1 MRYPNQIK
9 SRFKIEALTGIKS
22 SLDKIRSV
30 IALVYLLYVANERKS
45 FIRYSVSAGGK
56 ISIEPKILE
65 SIENLIGRKGLGTI
79 INNNPLITNQY
90 EPLYVGV
97 TLLMKLGYLKM
108 EGRQNTAER
117 TGGIRFPK
125 QLYFANNTLVIDLI
139 LKGIPE
145 DVRFSSLYEWLQ
157 NKKATSSDFEDRVC
171 MFLSTCTI
179 FTQFKLRDDVNN
191 ELFFQ
196 TEGIYAAIRE
206 GGNDVIFNDSHE
218 FVGPTRIYNNVLRE
232 GLEPWIDINK
242 SVLSFSK
249 KSNPDAKSMGA
260 IISTTLDIHN
270 VNNDAI
276 VTDDKIVY
284 NDMDDIDESESDS
297 DSTQILSFYYPFITA
312 IRTKPFLLLAGIS
325 GTGKSRIVR
334 ELAFKSCPE
343 YLQDKDGTTPGNY
356 CMIEVKP
363 NWHDSTELLG
373 YYSNLNMS
381 YQFKKFVK
389 FLVKAKMNPEVP
401 FFVCLDE
408 MNLAP
413 VEQYFAEILSIME
426 TRKHPKIEGS
436 DETNKD
442 IIKTGAIIDSAYFEK
457 YTWKGKDGERM
468 ERNEPM
474 SDRDWYFEFFNQD
487 MLSEGE
493 KARADKYKDS
503 YTLGKEGLTLPDNV
517 IIIGTVN
524 MDDTTH
530 QFSRK
535 VIDRAMT
542 IEMNGG
548 KLSNMFG
555 GSKDLEY
562 LPQEEQE
569 KWQNSFRQLYVIAD
583 EVLEAHPDEAEDI
596 VKKVPEKLENINKA
610 LKGTPFEVSY
620 RVLNELTIMVG
631 VLLDS
636 KKEGENI
643 DDIINQALDHIL
655 LMKILPRIEGDSDM
669 FNLSKDFKQKN
680 NVEYNNR
687 LEWLMDLAP
696 EIKAEEKDNDDH
708 RQTAREKI
716 KEMIERLE
724 NQEFTRFWP

>member
-1 MRYPNQIK
+1 MILNLGSLAFNANIATPGGNPAWGTELGQGEGYKFVFEDMSDFFTGMVYKSVADTENVTCPLGKGGNQ
-9 SRFKIEALTGIKS
+9 
-22 SLDKIRSV
+22 RSDYDFV
-30 IALVYLLYVANERKS
+30 IASLFDKVYVNRKRVNNARFILLIVKKLNGDHHVGRRTIKYNPRMTYCGEYINEDCYRKMASTIGLSEDAAWFVYEIYIENQDELHFTAFELGQEPQTYRNNDERKNA
-45 FIRYSVSAGGK
+45 FISKLPKGTKYSHR
-56 ISIEPKILE
+56 ISQEP
-65 SIENLIGRKGLGTI
+65 
-79 INNNPLITNQY
+79 
-90 EPLYVGV
+90 
-97 TLLMKLGYLKM
+97 
-108 EGRQNTAER
+108 
-117 TGGIRFPK
+117 
-125 QLYFANNTLVIDLI
+125 ID
-139 LKGIPE
+139 
-145 DVRFSSLYEWLQ
+145 
-157 NKKATSSDFEDRVC
+157 
-171 MFLSTCTI
+171 FL
-179 FTQFKLRDDVNN
+179 
-191 ELFFQ
+191 
-196 TEGIYAAIRE
+196 
-206 GGNDVIFNDSHE
+206 
-218 FVGPTRIYNNVLRE
+218 PTYRPY
-232 GLEPWIDINK
+232 
-242 SVLSFSK
+242 
-249 KSNPDAKSMGA
+249 
-260 IISTTLDIHN
+260 
-270 VNNDAI
+270 
-276 VTDDKIVY
+276 
-284 NDMDDIDESESDS
+284 
-297 DSTQILSFYYPFITA
+297 ITA
-312 IRTKPFLLLAGIS
+312 IKSKPFLLLAGIS

-334 ELAFKSCPE
+334 ELAFKSCPK
-343 YLQDKDGTTPGNY
+343 YLQDEDGTTPGNY

-413 VEQYFAEILSIME
+413 VEQYFAEMLSIME
-426 TRKHPKIEGS
+426 TRKHPMIEGRN
-436 DETNKD
+436 ETNKD

-457 YTWKGKDGERM
+457 YTWKGKDCERM

-493 KARADKYKDS
+493 KAQADKYKDS
-503 YTLGKEGLTLPDNV
+503 YTLGKDGLTLPDNV

-562 LPQEEQE
+562 LPKEEQE
-569 KWQNSFRQLYVIAD
+569 KWQNCFRQLYVNAD

-636 KKEGENI
+636 KKEEENI
-643 DDIINQALDHIL
+643 DEIINQALDHIL

-696 EIKAEEKDNDDH
+696 EIKAEEKDHDDH